1 MITRR
6 EIQEQINHL
15 KVPVDVSFTTFLDAS
30 APEDMFACCN
40 VTEHIF
46 VSAIIVHLLS
56 RKVLLLHHRTLDQW
70 VFPGG
75 HLDFNDKSVVEAVY
89 REVQQETGLT
99 KSQLIPMN
107 EYKGLPYCV
116 EVNSRP
122 IPYRPDKKE
131 DAHVHYDF
139 AFVFGYA
146 GDKELDVDIY
156 ENTGYKWFPVEDT
169 YVKQLFNLSVD
180 DIVIAGLERC
190 EEKSREK
197 WKTDYLT
204 TPLAWYQCNAADSL
218 LERGQIEQAEQMY
231 LLSIESFKN
240 TYNDE
245 YETPPYIL
253 NAIWRLAYLYGQ
265 SGRNDLKI
273 KCLEDGIVISK
284 MYARWDSNFEKTVL
298 MFQKEK
304 EETSQTE

>member
-30 APEDMFACCN
+30 APEDIFDCCN

-70 VFPGG
+70 VLPGG

-107 EYKGLPYCV
+107 AYKGLPYCV
-116 EVNSRP
+116 EINSRL
-122 IPYRPDKKE
+122 IPYRPDKKRE
-131 DAHVHYDF
+131 AHVHYDF

-156 ENTGYKWFPVEDT
+156 EHAGYKWFPVEDT
-169 YVKQLFNLSVD
+169 YVKHLFNVSVD
-180 DIVIAGLERC
+180 DVVIAGVESY
-190 EEKSREK
+190 EEEIREAQK
-197 WKTDYLT
+197 NDYLT
-204 TPLAWYQCNAADSL
+204 TPLAWYQCNVAESC
-218 LERGQIEQAEQMY
+218 LEQGQTDRAEQMY
-231 LLSIESFKN
+231 LSAIKSFKN

-253 NAIWRLAYLYGQ
+253 NAIWRLANLYGQ
-265 SGRNDLKI
+265 SGRIGLKLRY
-273 KCLEDGIVISK
+273 LEEGIAISK
-284 MYARWDSNFEKTVL
+284 MNAGWDSNFEKMVS

-304 EETSQTE
+304 EETSQT